1 MRRAILPPF
10 PCFCFAV
17 FVLCIP
23 MSHELVGPV
32 AHDARPHPT
41 IQPPHG
47 GPRLERM
54 QADSGPLLT
63 PTGHLDLAVAPGLD
77 RTPPRG
83 APRRYAARPGGLLA
97 RADSTTTA
105 REVQLQ

>member
-23 MSHELVGPV
+23 MSHELAGPV
-32 AHDARPHPT
+32 AHDARPHPA
-41 IQPPHG
+41 IRPPQA
-47 GPRLERM
+47 GPGLERM

-63 PTGHLDLAVAPGLD
+63 PTAHLELAITPGLSG
-77 RTPPRG
+77 TPPRIASRRH
-83 APRRYAARPGGLLA
+83 APRSGRLLA
-97 RADSTTTA
+97 RADSAATA
-105 REVQLQ
+105 REVGLQ